1 MIDTPTLSEE
11 NSDEFVKM
19 YENAVDKGE
28 PSFTFY
34 GQEILVE
41 FAKYL
46 LEYHNL
52 KINFKNNL

>member
-1 MIDTPTLSEE
+1 MINTPTLSEE
-11 NSDEFVKM
+11 NYDEFVKI
-19 YENAVDKGE
+19 YEKAVSKGDV
-28 PSFTFY
+28 SFEFY

-46 LEYHNL
+46 LEYYNL